1 MRRILLTLLAAAGLA
16 ATTAHAYEPESGI
29 WWNPNESGTG
39 YAIEVQDDMMA
50 VTIYGG
56 DQNGFAK
63 WYTSTGRLDGNAYFE
78 ADLLG
83 FDHVQPI
90 GKPYP
95 GRPVLEPGY
104 GKLKIVFDPN
114 DNRRATLTWPN
125 GRSIPIQR
133 QEFYFWRSG
142 EDPNSISVDT
152 TKMLGEWQI
161 TADISSFPNADY
173 PFMADVLVL
182 DLYERGSDGIWY
194 YEGCRPDDAQ
204 VGGCS
209 DYALTHFEA
218 VGYFEAPTGL
228 HVTVVKDG
236 VDQYGR
242 QYYVLYVMKMGTN
255 DGSGELTA
263 YMGGTNP
270 DHQPAYPARAFRSA
284 SRTFVQE
291 GSGPAKSVKDSPAR
305 LGLSAQLVAQGATL
319 PAPSKTKIAS
329 RFDRTALLPVIRQL
343 EARLQAD

>member
-50 VTIYGG
+50 VAVYGG

-63 WYTSTGRLDGNAYFE
+63 WYTATGRLDGNAYFE

-114 DNRRATLTWPN
+114 DNRRATLTWPT

-133 QEFYFWRSG
+133 QEFYFWRAG
-142 EDPNSISVDT
+142 EDPNSIGVDT
-152 TKMLGEWQI
+152 TKMLGEWQVTI
-161 TADISSFPNADY
+161 DVSTHPGVAY

-182 DLYERGSDGIWY
+182 DWYDRGDDGIWY

-204 VGGCS
+204 IGGCS
-209 DYALTHFEA
+209 EYALTHFAA

-236 VDQYGR
+236 LDQYGQ
-242 QYYVLYVMKMGTN
+242 QYYVLYVFKMGTN
-255 DGSGELTA
+255 DGSGELTF
-263 YMGGTNP
+263 YRGGTNP
-270 DHQPAYPARAFRSA
+270 DNEPAYPARAFRSA

-291 GSGPAKSVKDSPAR
+291 GSGPAKSVKQSTPRAG
-305 LGLSAQLVAQGATL
+305 LGAQLMDRDAAVPT
-319 PAPSKTKIAS
+319 PAKTQVVS
-329 RFDRTALLPVIRQL
+329 RFDRSALLPVIRQL

>member
-16 ATTAHAYEPESGI
+16 ATTAHAYEPESGV

-50 VTIYGG
+50 VAVYGG

-63 WYTSTGRLDGNAYFE
+63 WYTATGRLDGNAYFE

-90 GKPYP
+90 GQPYP

-114 DNRRATLTWPN
+114 DNRRATLTWPT

-133 QEFYFWRSG
+133 QEFYFWRAG
-142 EDPNSISVDT
+142 EDPNSIGVDT
-152 TKMLGEWQI
+152 TKMLGEWQVTI
-161 TADISSFPNADY
+161 DVSTHPGVAY

-182 DLYERGSDGIWY
+182 DWYDRGDDGIWY

-204 VGGCS
+204 IGGCS
-209 DYALTHFEA
+209 EYALTHFAA

-236 VDQYGR
+236 LDQYGQ
-242 QYYVLYVMKMGTN
+242 QYYVLYVFKMGTN
-255 DGSGELTA
+255 DGSGELTF
-263 YMGGTNP
+263 YRGGTNP
-270 DHQPAYPARAFRSA
+270 DNEPAYPARAFRSA

-291 GSGPAKSVKDSPAR
+291 GSGPAKSVKQSTPRAG
-305 LGLSAQLVAQGATL
+305 LGAQLMDRDAAVPT
-319 PAPSKTKIAS
+319 PDKTQVAS
-329 RFDRTALLPVIRQL
+329 RFDRSALLPVIRQL